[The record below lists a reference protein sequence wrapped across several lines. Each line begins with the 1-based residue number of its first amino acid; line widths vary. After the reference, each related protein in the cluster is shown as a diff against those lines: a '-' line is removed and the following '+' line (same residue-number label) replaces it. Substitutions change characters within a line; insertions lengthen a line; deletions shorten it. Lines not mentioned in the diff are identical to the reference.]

1 MNRAVAVKAPA
12 TPAGQR
18 TAWMMPVACG
28 VFVGALAFD
37 AVPTAVGAIGLW
49 AFGWAAAGLGLML
62 LTTRMA
68 KTRGLGVSSWIA
80 TAGICFHS
88 ILEGVGAG
96 AGLKLGLGG
105 LTVVTLGLIVHLIPE
120 GTALYTLLTEA
131 GVSPARALARCAM
144 TWAFVLAG
152 LVGTQT
158 VMEELPA
165 APLGAAMG
173 MAGGT
178 FAFLAWVLW
187 KKRQRGSITWAATAA
202 LGVLWVAVLHLA

>member
-1 MNRAVAVKAPA
+1 VNRAVAVQAP
-12 TPAGQR
+12 TKSGQR

-28 VFVGALAFD
+28 VFVGALVFD

-49 AFGWAAAGLGLML
+49 AFAWASAGLGLML

-68 KTRGLGVSSWIA
+68 KRRGLGLSSWIA

-144 TWAFVLAG
+144 TWSFVLAG

-187 KKRQRGSITWAATAA
+187 KRRQRGSTTWAATAA